1 MVENFTNQG
10 IFVEENIDSVTLS
23 FACTCCKINGPS
35 WQRNKTNQ
43 LRTSELERILLNN
56 DVGRFVVQRCTE
68 QFEKSDLLVNGVR
81 RQHARCFPFRSI
93 NLSRNLASQ
102 PSTNAKLNE
111 MHFMIMHPADYVIS
125 KNYCSAGTKKCDATS
140 CEPSKTRFKDNLIYA
155 NRWNISQNPS
165 KYIASRFTSYLMK
178 RAGAITGNQTLSKK

>member
-1 MVENFTNQG
+1 MVENFTNHG
-10 IFVEENIDSVTLS
+10 IFAEENIGSVTLS

-56 DVGRFVVQRCTE
+56 DVERFVVQRCTE
-68 QFEKSDLLVNGVR
+68 QFGKSDLSVNGVR
-81 RQHARCFPFRSI
+81 RQRTRCFHFRWI

-111 MHFMIMHPADYVIS
+111 MHFTVMHLADCVIS
-125 KNYCSAGTKKCDATS
+125 KNYCSAGTKKRDATS

-155 NRWNISQNPS
+155 NRWNISRNPS
-165 KYIASRFTSYLMK
+165 KYIAPRFTSYLMK
-178 RAGAITGNQTLSKK
+178 RAGAITGNQTL